1 MPDEGLDS
9 LLRRLEDEPENPW
22 SAPSRFGAPGR
33 LARGLLRRLLRPYEV
48 RERETRRELVRAVIA
63 MRDQL
68 EREQDEL
75 RQIVLPGAERLV
87 VLESRSRRHG
97 SATEASSRRVLCS
110 LGIGPYLDVLAV
122 SSITFEAYAALH
134 GYDLVLST
142 EPIAP
147 ERPPAWQKIALA
159 RRLLDS
165 YEDVLWIDADAI
177 FLDVSRD
184 VADLV
189 RPGKDLY
196 LVEHVWEGGRAR
208 SANTGVFLIR
218 ATDWSRSFLDRVWAA
233 EQWIDHPWWENAAV
247 LDLLGYAVPPDLSP
261 PYKAGTSDLEERVE
275 LLPAEWNST
284 EGEAAV
290 AAPRI
295 RHRGRRGSTEAL
307 RDELVEDLIEFR
319 RGLAAGQLARG
330 RNATT

>member
-9 LLRRLEDEPENPW
+9 LLRRLEGEPENPW
-22 SAPSRFGAPGR
+22 SAPSRFGGPGR
-33 LARGLLRRLLRPYEV
+33 LARALLRRLLRPYEV
-48 RERETRRELVRAVIA
+48 RQRETQREVVRAVLA
-63 MRDQL
+63 MR
-68 EREQDEL
+68 EL
-75 RQIVLPGAERLV
+75 VLPGAERVV
-87 VLESRSRRHG
+87 VLESRSRHHG
-97 SATEASSRRVLCS
+97 RSEQGPSRRVLCS
-110 LGIGPYLDVLAV
+110 LGIGPYVDILAV
-122 SSITFEAYAALH
+122 SSLTFEAYAARH

-147 ERPPAWQKIALA
+147 ERPPAWQKIALV

-165 YEDVLWIDADAI
+165 YEEVLWVDADAI
-177 FLDVSRD
+177 FLDISQD

-196 LVEHVWEGGRAR
+196 LVEQVWEGGRAR

-233 EQWIDHPWWENAAV
+233 EQWVDHPWWENAAV

-261 PYKAGTSDLEERVE
+261 PYKARTSDLEERVE

-295 RHRGRRGSTEAL
+295 RHRGRRASPQAL
-307 RDELVEDLIEFR
+307 RDELVEDLLEFR
-319 RGLAAGQLARG
+319 RGL
-330 RNATT
+330 

>member
-9 LLRRLEDEPENPW
+9 LLRLLEGEPENPW

-33 LARGLLRRLLRPYEV
+33 LARALLRRLLRPYEV
-48 RERETRRELVRAVIA
+48 RQRETQRELVRALMA
-63 MRDQL
+63 MRERF
-68 EREQDEL
+68 EREHEKL
-75 RQIVLPGAERLV
+75 REIAVPGAERLV
-87 VLESRSRRHG
+87 VLEARSRG
-97 SATEASSRRVLCS
+97 SREEGPSSRRVLCS

-122 SSITFEAYAALH
+122 SSVTFEAYAALH

-165 YEDVLWIDADAI
+165 YDEVLWVDADAI
-177 FLDVSRD
+177 FLDISQD

-189 RPGKDLY
+189 QPGKDLY

-208 SANTGVFLIR
+208 SANTGVFLVR
-218 ATDWSRSFLDRVWAA
+218 ATDWSRNFLDRVWAA

-247 LDLLGYAVPPDLSP
+247 LDLLGYAVPPDLRP
-261 PYKAGTSDLEERVE
+261 PYKVRTSDLEERVE

-295 RHRGRRGSTEAL
+295 RHRGRRGSTAAL
-307 RDELVEDLIEFR
+307 RDELVEDLLEFR
-319 RGLAAGQLARG
+319 RGLVADQVARG

>member
-9 LLRRLEDEPENPW
+9 LLRLLEGEPENPW

-33 LARGLLRRLLRPYEV
+33 LARALLRRLLRPYEV
-48 RERETRRELVRAVIA
+48 RQRQTQRELVQAVMA
-63 MRDQL
+63 MRDRFER
-68 EREQDEL
+68 EREQLREL
-75 RQIVLPGAERLV
+75 VLPGAERLV

-97 SATEASSRRVLCS
+97 SAEGAPSRRVLCS
-110 LGIGPYLDVLAV
+110 LGIGPYLEVLAV
-122 SSITFEAYAALH
+122 SSVTFEAYAARH

-165 YEDVLWIDADAI
+165 YEDVLWVDADAI
-177 FLDVSRD
+177 FLDISQD

-208 SANTGVFLIR
+208 SANTGVFLVR

-233 EQWIDHPWWENAAV
+233 EEWIDHPWWENAAV

-261 PYKAGTSDLEERVE
+261 PYKARASDLEERVE

-307 RDELVEDLIEFR
+307 RDELVEDLLEFR
-319 RGLAAGQLARG
+319 RGLSRRVA
-330 RNATT
+330 N

>member
-33 LARGLLRRLLRPYEV
+33 LARALLRRLLRPYEV

-97 SATEASSRRVLCS
+97 SAPEASSRRVLCS

-165 YEDVLWIDADAI
+165 YEDVLWVDADAI
-177 FLDVSRD
+177 FLDISRD

-218 ATDWSRSFLDRVWAA
+218 ATDWSRRFLDRVWAA
-233 EQWIDHPWWENAAV
+233 RAV
-247 LDLLGYAVPPDLSP
+247 DRPSLVGERRGARPAGLRGTARPVTAVQGGQLRPRG
-261 PYKAGTSDLEERVE
+261 AGR
-275 LLPAEWNST
+275 
-284 EGEAAV
+284 
-290 AAPRI
+290 AAPGGVEQ
-295 RHRGRRGSTEAL
+295 HRGRGRRCRPPDPPSRPARVDRGPA
-307 RDELVEDLIEFR
+307 R
-319 RGLAAGQLARG
+319 RAGGGSARVPAWPGGWSVARG